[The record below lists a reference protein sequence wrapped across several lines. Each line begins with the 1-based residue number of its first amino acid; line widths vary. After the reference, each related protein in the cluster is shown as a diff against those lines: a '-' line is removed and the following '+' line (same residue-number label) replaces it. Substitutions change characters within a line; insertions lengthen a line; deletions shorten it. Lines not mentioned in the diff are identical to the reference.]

1 MDHQM
6 PDMAAYAAEIQRV
19 MAAALTR
26 AEMLQAE
33 AVADRDAAHADRDKM
48 NDLVRE
54 CENRARRAVEDEI
67 LPLREQV
74 QEALYANL
82 KAKLNNSGKS
92 PEEVDRLLQII
103 TNS

>member
-1 MDHQM
+1 MDNQM
-6 PDMAAYAAEIQRV
+6 PDIAAYAAEIQRV
-19 MAAALTR
+19 MAEAVAQ

-33 AVADRDAAHADRDKM
+33 TMTDRDAATADRDKM
-48 NDLVRE
+48 NNLIRE

-67 LPLREQV
+67 LLLREQV

-82 KAKLNNSGKS
+82 KAKLKNSGKS

-103 TNS
+103 TNT